1 MSRIGKQPVNLPA
14 GVTVEVL
21 AGNVVSVKGPLG
33 TLSQK
38 VDSDITVEVGSY
50 TEKDSEKEI
59 PAVLISRP
67 TNQPRHRSMHGLYR
81 ALINNM
87 VLGVSKGFEIKQ
99 ELVGVGFKAE
109 AKGQIL
115 ELSLGYSHDIYVML
129 PKEVSVTAVTEKKG
143 NPIVTLKSID
153 KQLVGQVA
161 AKIRSLRKPEPY
173 KGKGIRFVGEQIR
186 RKAGK
191 SAGAK

>member
-1 MSRIGKQPVNLPA
+1 MSRIGKLPVNLPS

-38 VDSDITVEVGSY
+38 VNSDITVEVGSY

-59 PAVLISRP
+59 PAVLVSRP
-67 TNQPRHRSMHGLYR
+67 TNQPRHRSLHGLYR
-81 ALINNM
+81 ALISNM
-87 VLGVSKGFEIKQ
+87 VVGVSKGFEIKQ

-109 AKGQIL
+109 VKGNIL

-129 PKEVSVTAVTEKKG
+129 PEEVKAEAVTEKKG

-173 KGKGIRFVGEQIR
+173 KGKGVRFLGEQIR

>member
-1 MSRIGKQPVNLPA
+1 MSRIGKSPVNLPA

-33 TLSQK
+33 TLTQK
-38 VDSDITVEVGSY
+38 VDSDITVEVGSHK
-50 TEKDSEKEI
+50 EKDSDKEI
-59 PAVLISRP
+59 PAVLVSRP
-67 TNQPRHRSMHGLYR
+67 TNQPRHRSLHGLYR

-87 VLGVSKGFEIKQ
+87 VVGVSKGFEIKQ

-109 AKGQIL
+109 VKGNVL

-129 PKEVSVTAVTEKKG
+129 PEEVKATAVTEKKG
-143 NPIVTLKSID
+143 NPIVTLTSID

-173 KGKGIRFVGEQIR
+173 KGKGIKFVGEQIR

>member
-1 MSRIGKQPVNLPA
+1 MSRIGKLPVILPA
-14 GVTVEVL
+14 GVTVEVG

-38 VDSDITVEVGSY
+38 VDSDITVEVGTTTDKESQ
-50 TEKDSEKEI
+50 KDL
-59 PAVLISRP
+59 PAVLLSRP

-87 VLGVSKGFEIKQ
+87 VVGVSKGFEIKQ

-109 AKGQIL
+109 MKGQVL
-115 ELSLGYSHDIYVML
+115 QLSLGYSHDIYLQL
-129 PKEVSVTAVTEKKG
+129 PKEIEATAVTEKKG